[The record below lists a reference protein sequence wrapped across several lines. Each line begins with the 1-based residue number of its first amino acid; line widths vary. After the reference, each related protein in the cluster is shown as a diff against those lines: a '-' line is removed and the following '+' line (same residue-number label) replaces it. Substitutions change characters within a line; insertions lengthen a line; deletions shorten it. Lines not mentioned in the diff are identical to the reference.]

1 MSVIIATKI
10 SGDTSVFVKS
20 LEERAD
26 EYRQMGERGRAAGAI
41 HHQFAVGD
49 GFVLVVDEWEST
61 EAFQKFFGNP
71 EIQAFIGSAGGDP
84 NVAPVITV
92 AEAIDSADKY

>member
-1 MSVIIATKI
+1 MSVIIATKV
-10 SGDTSVFVKS
+10 SGDTSVFTKS

-26 EYRQMGERGRAAGAI
+26 EYRQWGERGRAAGAI

-61 EAFQKFFGNP
+61 EAFQKFFGDP
-71 EIQAFIGSAGGDP
+71 EIQAFIGSVGGDP
-84 NVAPVITV
+84 KVAPEVTV
-92 AEAIDSADKY
+92 GESVDSADKY